1 MIVVDS
7 SVLVAIAAG
16 EPDRPRFIDA
26 ILTSARPLLSAFTHF
41 ETRTVLLRRSGGR
54 LLADL
59 QDFLDTGRFE
69 VRAFD
74 LDQATL
80 ALEAY
85 RRFGK
90 DSGHKARLNLGD
102 CASYALAK
110 ALDAP
115 LLFKGDDFTHTD
127 VRPALP

>member
-1 MIVVDS
+1 MVVDS
-7 SVLVAIAAG
+7 SALVAIATG

-26 ILTSARPLLSAFTHF
+26 ILASARPLLSAFTHF

-59 QDFLDTGRFE
+59 QEFLDTGRFE

-74 LDQATL
+74 LDQAML
-80 ALEAY
+80 ALETY
-85 RRFGK
+85 RRYGK
-90 DSGHKARLNLGD
+90 GSGHKAQLNLGD

-110 ALDAP
+110 AFDAP
-115 LLFKGDDFTHTD
+115 LLYKGNDFTHTD
-127 VRPALP
+127 VRSALP